1 MDVRDSVDTTASA
14 ELYSPTLAAQTRTAF
29 FDSMGLTRS
38 GSVPEGTTRYDT
50 LTLEEVQEDDWGLAQ
65 RLVLRPDGTTKARW
79 DILLTVAILYS
90 VISVPYLLGFEVEPK
105 GGLAVFDIVVDVFF
119 MLDIAVNF
127 RTAYYE
133 ASTRVLVTMTGSMAH
148 RYMTSAWFYV
158 DVISGVPFD
167 KLARAFQGPS
177 PGGDNSLTFRILKMV
192 RILRL
197 GRLLKLMKVS
207 SLNTLLEEEL
217 GLNPAVIG
225 LGKLGLQ
232 VAYIAHLLACGWHA
246 ASGAQAGACTTDY
259 DCNWVDVELSGDGY
273 VAGLRGA
280 SSVYLASF
288 YWCFTTMTTVGYGD
302 VIPGTAAERAFAI
315 FAMLVGVTVFGYI
328 VGSMA
333 NIVRTLG
340 EAETLFKSKIDE
352 VKEYLKEQEI
362 TGELETRVKAH
373 YEQRLEERTVFDED
387 AILRQ
392 LPHYLRRQVM
402 LHVYRGSWRQSP
414 FFEHV
419 EEMDIQRVLDLCPI
433 GVMLRHDL
441 VTLAGD
447 AADFAFLI
455 LFGSVEVVGLDASF
469 VGGDFVGA
477 DLVLK
482 EGAAWEHEMVVSKK
496 CILLQIHRPSLL
508 AMRVTLPAVAK
519 QLEHNLR
526 KVARLGAQGAA
537 GGQMAFGAPSLRSKS
552 MRKI

>member
-1 MDVRDSVDTTASA
+1 
-14 ELYSPTLAAQTRTAF
+14 
-29 FDSMGLTRS
+29 
-38 GSVPEGTTRYDT
+38 
-50 LTLEEVQEDDWGLAQ
+50 
-65 RLVLRPDGTTKARW
+65 
-79 DILLTVAILYS
+79 
-90 VISVPYLLGFEVEPK
+90 
-105 GGLAVFDIVVDVFF
+105 

-127 RTAYYE
+127 RTAFYE
-133 ASTRVLVTMTGSMAH
+133 DSTRVLVTMAGSMAR
-148 RYMTSAWFYV
+148 RYTTSAWFYV

-167 KLARAFQGPS
+167 KLAVAFQGPS
-177 PGGDNSLTFRILKMV
+177 AAGDKNLTLRILKMV

-246 ASGAQAGACTTDY
+246 ASGAQVGPCVGDY
-259 DCNWVDVELSGDGY
+259 DCNWVDAELSGDGY
-273 VAGLRGA
+273 VSGARGA
-280 SSVYLASF
+280 SSLYLASF

-352 VKEYLKEQEI
+352 VKEYLKEQNI
-362 TGELETRVKAH
+362 SGELETRVRAH
-373 YEQRLEERTVFDED
+373 YELRLEERTVFDED

-402 LHVYRGSWRQSP
+402 LHVYLGAWRQSP
-414 FFEHV
+414 FFEHL
-419 EEMDIQRVLDLCPI
+419 EEADLERVLDLCPI
-433 GVMLRHDL
+433 GVMLRNDL
-441 VTLAGD
+441 VTLRGD

-455 LFGSVEVVGLDASF
+455 LFGSVEVAGLEAGF
-469 VGGDFVGA
+469 VAGDFVGA
-477 DLVLK
+477 ELVL
-482 EGAAWEHEMVVSKK
+482 EDGAAWEHEMVVSKK

-508 AMRVTLPAVAK
+508 ALRATLPAVAK

-526 KVARLGAQGAA
+526 KVARLGAQGAPA
-537 GGQMAFGAPSLRSKS
+537 GALSFKSKS
-552 MRKI
+552 MRRK